1 MHKVFVYGT
10 LKRGYTANAMLLAD
24 AEYIGEFVT
33 TKKYRM
39 YDLGPFPSVI
49 QADDGHYIMG
59 EIYEVDDDTLIQ
71 LDTLEGVPRLY
82 ARGETVCRPIIDG
95 KLVEGE
101 DNDITA
107 FIYTFNQEIQGVQI
121 EPKKG
126 QVFIDWQRKHTFE
139 VFADKMAY
147 IGTARQ
153 MGAFAERIRMMS
165 DISCLAIPREL
176 EELLDQMDLA
186 AAVKP
191 PIPETAS

>member
-24 AEYIGEFVT
+24 SEYIGEFVT